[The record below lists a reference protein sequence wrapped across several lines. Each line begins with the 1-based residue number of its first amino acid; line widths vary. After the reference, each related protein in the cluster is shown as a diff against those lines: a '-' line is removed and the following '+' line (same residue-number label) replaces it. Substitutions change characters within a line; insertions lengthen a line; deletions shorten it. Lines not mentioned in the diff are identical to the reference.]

1 MNEKLPLNIKQTA
14 QLYGVSS
21 DTLRY
26 YESVGLITPRRERNS
41 YRVYGEVE
49 FARLNIV
56 MSMLE
61 MNFTLSDIRDYL
73 SSHGLEKTIELFNKE
88 MDRIDE
94 TISKLLLRRRKI
106 EQCLRST
113 TDAVLASGDSE
124 PRLRHRGARHYIVI
138 SEDSHMYADPL
149 PYYTIK
155 KAHELGINIDSLHSN
170 PCFVMDYTRLRYDD
184 CFVPEKALLAIEK
197 AEYHDALVLP
207 EGTYLC
213 RTVSPCFVMDY
224 TRLRY
229 DDCFVPEK
237 ALLAIEKAEY
247 HDALVL
253 PEGTYLCRTVRGPA
267 QLTPVA
273 FEEMSAFMQSH
284 SLAPRG
290 KLLEFWHVSEYVSD
304 DDSEY
309 LHTLEIMV
317 EQQQ

>member
-1 MNEKLPLNIKQTA
+1 MSEKLPLNIKQTA

-26 YESVGLITPRRERNS
+26 YESVGLIAPRRERNS

-73 SSHGLEKTIELFNKE
+73 SSHSLEKTIELFNKE

-94 TISKLLLRRRKI
+94 TMGKLSLRRRKI

-124 PRLRHRGARHYIVI
+124 PRLRHRGARHCIVI
-138 SEDSHMYADPL
+138 SEDSDIIADPL

-155 KAHELGINIDSLHSN
+155 KAHELGVSIDSLHSI
-170 PCFVMDYTRLRYDD
+170 PCFIMDYTRLRYDD
-184 CFVPEKALLAIEK
+184 CFVPEKALLTI
-197 AEYHDALVLP
+197 D
-207 EGTYLC
+207 
-213 RTVSPCFVMDY
+213 
-224 TRLRY
+224 
-229 DDCFVPEK
+229 
-237 ALLAIEKAEY
+237 KAEY

-267 QLTPVA
+267 QFTPAA
-273 FEEMSAFMQSH
+273 FEQMSAFMQSH
-284 SLAPRG
+284 SLVPCG

-309 LHTLEIMV
+309 LHTLEMMV

>member
-1 MNEKLPLNIKQTA
+1 MSEKLPLNIKQTA

-26 YESVGLITPRRERNS
+26 YESVGLIAPRRERNS

-73 SSHGLEKTIELFNKE
+73 SSHSLEKTIELFSKE

-94 TISKLLLRRRKI
+94 TIGKLSLRRRKI

-113 TDAVLASGDSE
+113 TAAVLASGDSE

-138 SEDSHMYADPL
+138 SEDSDINADPL

-155 KAHELGINIDSLHSN
+155 KAHELGVNIDSLHSIS
-170 PCFVMDYTRLRYDD
+170 CFVMDYTRLRYDD
-184 CFVPEKALLAIEK
+184 CFVPEKALLTIDE
-197 AEYHDALVLP
+197 AE
-207 EGTYLC
+207 C
-213 RTVSPCFVMDY
+213 
-224 TRLRY
+224 
-229 DDCFVPEK
+229 
-237 ALLAIEKAEY
+237 

-267 QLTPVA
+267 QLTPAA

-309 LHTLEIMV
+309 LHTLEIVV